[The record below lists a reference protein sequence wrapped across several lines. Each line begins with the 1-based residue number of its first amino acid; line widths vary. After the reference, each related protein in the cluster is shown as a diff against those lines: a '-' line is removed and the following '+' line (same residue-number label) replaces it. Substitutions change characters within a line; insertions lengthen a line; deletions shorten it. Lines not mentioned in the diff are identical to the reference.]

1 MENEQMYPYTAK
13 EARERGELEQWRANY
28 RANCACAGAIE
39 LVIRES
45 FDGMHLKEDCAKR
58 VIDHYG
64 YKRTAFVLATPCRS
78 IPTMAAITRQICNGA
93 GASISLPMVTIATH
107 LWWEAIP
114 RCWMASLHSI
124 GRSWQSCTCLEQS
137 TVHQIP
143 VNRTSPERYWCC
155 RRKCCEKPAGGRR
168 ISFGWRGTASAAAP
182 TPEAVRYAVPVLGTV
197 K

>member
-64 YKRTAFVLATPCRS
+64 YKRTAFVLANTLQEHSYDGRYHPTNMQWSQS
-78 IPTMAAITRQICNGA
+78 IYIREDIGHRESFVINGHSAIIDGFVRLFRQEMEQAAKQ
-93 GASISLPMVTIATH
+93 
-107 LWWEAIP
+107 
-114 RCWMASLHSI
+114 
-124 GRSWQSCTCLEQS
+124 EQS
-137 TVHQIP
+137 PSMNEMTM
-143 VNRTSPERYWCC
+143 
-155 RRKCCEKPAGGRR
+155 
-168 ISFGWRGTASAAAP
+168 
-182 TPEAVRYAVPVLGTV
+182 
-197 K
+197 

>member
-64 YKRTAFVLATPCRS
+64 YKRTAFVLANTLQIQSDDERYHPTNMRWS
-78 IPTMAAITRQICNGA
+78 QSVHIREDIGHRESFVINGHSAIIDGFVRLFRQEMEQAAKQEQSPTMNEMT
-93 GASISLPMVTIATH
+93 M
-107 LWWEAIP
+107 
-114 RCWMASLHSI
+114 
-124 GRSWQSCTCLEQS
+124 
-137 TVHQIP
+137 
-143 VNRTSPERYWCC
+143 
-155 RRKCCEKPAGGRR
+155 
-168 ISFGWRGTASAAAP
+168 
-182 TPEAVRYAVPVLGTV
+182 
-197 K
+197 